1 MFAALNRNKMKQQLN
16 EIKRLQELAG
26 VVENEVTSIDDPN
39 IHDDVPSVRLTID
52 DEHGRDTM
60 YVEISGFFHD
70 EGNGKIAV
78 LKNNQPL
85 QDLLAKT
92 LQAEFQKAFRKA
104 VHGVTGEPFGIN

>member
-1 MFAALNRNKMKQQLN
+1 MKQQLN

-60 YVEISGFFHD
+60 YVEISGFFRR
-70 EGNGKIAV
+70 GNDI
-78 LKNNQPL
+78 NFL
-85 QDLLAKT
+85 QFSRIFLS
-92 LQAEFQKAFRKA
+92 
-104 VHGVTGEPFGIN
+104 